1 MIHNSNVICMMIPR
15 LQMKEPYRFRYN
27 NIPQIDIQSYM
38 NSYGFI
44 AGLSAAWMDYVHE
57 MMDHFDADPAAN
69 DGLEATIRALMPSRR
84 CLTVSRQTPG
94 TYKIECNEGGA
105 RALLSVG
112 DDDSLLFSLCTPDA
126 GVFGSEIDLGCY
138 DCAEAASFIASA
150 FKAYRDLSGRFVKAF
165 INS

>member
-1 MIHNSNVICMMIPR
+1 MMIPR

-44 AGLSAAWMDYVHE
+44 AGLSAAWKDYVQE

-69 DGLEATIRALMPSRR
+69 EGLEATIRALMPSRR
-84 CLTVSRQTPG
+84 RLSVSRQTPSM
-94 TYKIECNEGGA
+94 YMIECDEGGA
-105 RALLSVG
+105 RAFLSVG
-112 DDDSLLFSLCTPDA
+112 DDDSLILSLCTSDA
-126 GVFGSEIDLGCY
+126 GDSGSEIDLGCY

-150 FKAYRDLSGRFVKAF
+150 FKAYRDISGRFVKAF

>member
-1 MIHNSNVICMMIPR
+1 
-15 LQMKEPYRFRYN
+15 
-27 NIPQIDIQSYM
+27 
-38 NSYGFI
+38 
-44 AGLSAAWMDYVHE
+44 MDYVQE

-69 DGLEATIRALMPSRR
+69 EGLEATIRALMPSRR
-84 CLTVSRQTPG
+84 RLTVSRQTPG
-94 TYKIECNEGGA
+94 RYMIECDEGGA

-112 DDDSLLFSLCTPDA
+112 DDDSLILSICTPDA
-126 GVFGSEIDLGCY
+126 GDSGSEIDLGCY

>member
-1 MIHNSNVICMMIPR
+1 MIHNSNVICMMIPI

-44 AGLSAAWMDYVHE
+44 AGLSAAWMDYVQE

-69 DGLEATIRALMPSRR
+69 EGLEATIRALMPSRR
-84 CLTVSRQTPG
+84 RLTVSRQTPG

-126 GVFGSEIDLGCY
+126 GDSGSDG
-138 DCAEAASFIASA
+138 EAGQ
-150 FKAYRDLSGRFVKAF
+150 KRSGG
-165 INS
+165 

>member
-1 MIHNSNVICMMIPR
+1 MMIPR

-44 AGLSAAWMDYVHE
+44 AGLSAAWMDYVQE

-69 DGLEATIRALMPSRR
+69 EGLEATIRALMPSRR
-84 CLTVSRQTPG
+84 RLTVARQTPG

-126 GVFGSEIDLGCY
+126 GDSGSEIDLGCY

>member
-1 MIHNSNVICMMIPR
+1 MTPR

-44 AGLSAAWMDYVHE
+44 AGLSAAWMDYAQE

-69 DGLEATIRALMPSRR
+69 EGLEATIRALMPSRR
-84 CLTVSRQTPG
+84 RLTVSRQTPG
-94 TYKIECNEGGA
+94 TYMIKCDEGGA
-105 RALLSVG
+105 SALLSVG
-112 DDDSLLFSLCTPDA
+112 DDESLLFSICTPNA
-126 GVFGSEIDLGCY
+126 ANSGSEIDLGCY

-150 FKAYRDLSGRFVKAF
+150 FNAYRDLSSRFVKAF

>member
-1 MIHNSNVICMMIPR
+1 MIHNSNEICMMIPR

-44 AGLSAAWMDYVHE
+44 AGLSAAWKDYVQE

-69 DGLEATIRALMPSRR
+69 EGLEATIRALMPSRR
-84 CLTVSRQTPG
+84 RLTVSRQTPSM
-94 TYKIECNEGGA
+94 YMIECDEGGA

-112 DDDSLLFSLCTPDA
+112 DDDSLIFSICGQDA
-126 GVFGSEIDLGCY
+126 DDGGIEIDLGCH
-138 DCAEAASFIASA
+138 DSAEAASFIAYA
-150 FKAYRDLSGRFVKAF
+150 FKAYRDLSSRFVKAF

>member
-1 MIHNSNVICMMIPR
+1 MMIPI

-27 NIPQIDIQSYM
+27 NIPQKDIQSYM

-44 AGLSAAWMDYVHE
+44 AGLSAAWMDYVQE

-69 DGLEATIRALMPSRR
+69 EGLEATIRALMPSRR
-84 CLTVSRQTPG
+84 RLTVSRQTPG

-126 GVFGSEIDLGCY
+126 GDSGSEIDLGCY

>member
-1 MIHNSNVICMMIPR
+1 MIPR

-44 AGLSAAWMDYVHE
+44 AGLSAAWMDYVQE

-69 DGLEATIRALMPSRR
+69 EGLEATIRALMPSRR
-84 CLTVSRQTPG
+84 RLSVSRQTPSM
-94 TYKIECNEGGA
+94 YMIECDEGEA
-105 RALLSVG
+105 RAFLSVG
-112 DDDSLLFSLCTPDA
+112 DDDSLIFSICGQDA
-126 GVFGSEIDLGCY
+126 DDGGIEIDLGWH
-138 DCAEAASFIASA
+138 DSAEAASFIAYA
-150 FKAYRDLSGRFVKAF
+150 FKAYRDLSSKFVKAF